1 MSRQLV
7 LLVLI
12 LSSSVSMMSTDMYSP
27 SLARLPEYFGTDA
40 ATVKLTMS
48 LNVLAYAL
56 GTLAYG
62 PLSERYGRRPVLI
75 AGMAA
80 FTAFS
85 LLCGLSTSIG
95 ELIATRVLQGLAAAV
110 EGVIVLAVIRD
121 IFRDAE
127 RVRALAWYG
136 IATALTPAAA
146 PVIGAWVQVWF
157 GWRMNFHIL
166 TASALAVTVLIATSL
181 RESRVEQAQPLSVRS
196 VLGDYLQLLRDWR
209 YLRLVMIGAAGFAFI
224 MAFVT
229 AGPFILIVEHG
240 LPTQYFG
247 YFQGLLVLCFVAG
260 SFMAGRFAH
269 RFTAALLLRVGA
281 CAGLAGTLMLLTIV
295 FGGIETPGLL
305 GLCLALIAFGVGP
318 IFATT
323 PALAMDATTVRAG
336 PAGAM
341 LLALQMGTGAVAALA
356 VGIFHDGTTRPF
368 ALTCLALSMLMV
380 ACLWRANT
388 GRAASAD

>member
-1 MSRQLV
+1 MSLQLV

-12 LSSSVSMMSTDMYSP
+12 MASSVSMMSTDMYAP
-27 SLARLPEYFGTDA
+27 SLAGLPEYFGTDA

-56 GTLAYG
+56 GTLVYG
-62 PLSERYGRRPVLI
+62 PLSERYGRRSVLI
-75 AGMAA
+75 AGMAS
-80 FTAFS
+80 FTVFS
-85 LLCGLSTSIG
+85 LLCGLATSIG
-95 ELIATRVLQGLAAAV
+95 ELIFTRVLQGLAAAA

-136 IATALTPAAA
+136 VATALTPAAA
-146 PVIGAWVQVWF
+146 PVVGAWVQVWF

-166 TASALAVTVLIATSL
+166 TACALAVTILIARTL
-181 RESRVEQAQPLSVRS
+181 RESRLEPARQLSLRS
-196 VLGDYLQLLRDWR
+196 VLDDYLRLLRDFR
-209 YLRLVMIGAAGFAFI
+209 YMRLVMIGAAGFAFI

-229 AGPFILIVEHG
+229 AGPFILIREHG

-247 YFQGLLVLCFVAG
+247 YFQGVLVLCFVAG
-260 SFMAGRFAH
+260 SLLAGRLAH
-269 RFTAALLLRVGA
+269 RCSAAMLLRVGA
-281 CAGLAGTLMLLTIV
+281 AAGLAGTLMLLVVV
-295 FGGIETPGLL
+295 FGALETPGLL
-305 GLCLALIAFGVGP
+305 GICLALIAFGVGP

-323 PALAMDATTVRAG
+323 PALAMDATEVRAG

-356 VGIFHDGTTRPF
+356 VGVFHDGTTRPF
-368 ALTCLALSMLMV
+368 ALTCTALSLLIIS
-380 ACLWRANT
+380 CLWRTRTAPAL
-388 GRAASAD
+388 R